1 MDTERLSNK
10 KGKRFKKSKKK
21 TNKKKIVLVILVV
34 LMIVGL
40 GLYFSKNSINLGK
53 RQNETKK
60 EVSEKLLEEK
70 QYKDMKIKDIS
81 LRIDESASYF
91 RCNIENTTDKK
102 FDQEEV
108 FVVFVKEDNSELARF
123 KYQIEE
129 IEPKTEEKISITT
142 TTNLIDAYDFYID
155 VEEKT
160 LCQ

>member
-21 TNKKKIVLVILVV
+21 TNKKKIVLVILVA

-40 GLYFSKNSINLGK
+40 GLYFSKNSINLEK

-91 RCNIENTTDKK
+91 KCNMENTTDKK

-108 FVVFVKEDNSELARF
+108 LVVFVKEDNSELARF
-123 KYQIEE
+123 KYHIED
-129 IEPKTEEKISITT
+129 IDPKTEEKISITT
-142 TTNLIDAYDFYID
+142 TTSLIDAYNFYIET
-155 VEEKT
+155 VTSE
-160 LCQ
+160 

>member
-81 LRIDESASYF
+81 LIIDESASYF
-91 RCNIENTTDKK
+91 KCNMENTTDKK
-102 FDQEEV
+102 FNQEEV
-108 FVVFVKEDNSELARF
+108 LVVFVKEDSSELARF
-123 KYQIEE
+123 KYHIEE
-129 IEPKTEEKISITT
+129 IESKAEEKISVTT
-142 TTNLIDAYDFYID
+142 TSDLAEAYDFYI
-155 VEEKT
+155 E
-160 LCQ
+160 QAN

>member
-21 TNKKKIVLVILVV
+21 TNKKKIVWVILVV

-40 GLYFSKNSINLGK
+40 GFYFSKNSINLEK

-91 RCNIENTTDKK
+91 KCNMENTTDKK

-108 FVVFVKEDNSELARF
+108 LVVFVKEDNSELARF
-123 KYQIEE
+123 KYHIED
-129 IEPKTEEKISITT
+129 IESKTEEKISITT
-142 TTNLIDAYDFYID
+142 TTSLIDAYNFYIET
-155 VEEKT
+155 VTSE
-160 LCQ
+160 